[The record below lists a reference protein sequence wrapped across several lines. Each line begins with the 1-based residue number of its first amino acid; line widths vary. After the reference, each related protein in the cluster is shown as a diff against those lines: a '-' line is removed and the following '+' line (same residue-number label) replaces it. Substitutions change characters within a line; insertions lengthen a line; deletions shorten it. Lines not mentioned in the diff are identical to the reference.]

1 MCHVVFL
8 CGVLSVSGM
17 SDQVSASCVWSF
29 YVVCCLSVVC
39 QCVVCG
45 ISVWC
50 VVSVSGELDLDSVMC
65 GLSLWCVSVSGTSD
79 VVSASC
85 ACSVC

>member
-1 MCHVVFL
+1 MCVVFL
-8 CGVLSVSGM
+8 CGVLSVSG
-17 SDQVSASCVWSF
+17 VS
-29 YVVCCLSVVC
+29 VCCMWYF
-39 QCVVCG
+39 CVVC
-45 ISVWC
+45 SL
-50 VVSVSGELDLDSVMC
+50 SVSGALDLDSVMC